1 MCHLGSFYSTG
12 NNWTLCWCYT
22 EPLDVT
28 MLLVLFPTPAEH
40 SVQCIVVFIMS
51 YLTEG
56 ILVSHVSEAE
66 FTQSSYTNGT
76 SALLVNLYVFFI
88 VLILELYSY
97 VLKYNLTGYI

>member
-1 MCHLGSFYSTG
+1 
-12 NNWTLCWCYT
+12 
-22 EPLDVT
+22 
-28 MLLVLFPTPAEH
+28 
-40 SVQCIVVFIMS
+40 MS

-66 FTQSSYTNGT
+66 FTQPSYTNGT

-97 VLKYNLTGYI
+97 VLKYNLKLATYDILIHICLYSCSN